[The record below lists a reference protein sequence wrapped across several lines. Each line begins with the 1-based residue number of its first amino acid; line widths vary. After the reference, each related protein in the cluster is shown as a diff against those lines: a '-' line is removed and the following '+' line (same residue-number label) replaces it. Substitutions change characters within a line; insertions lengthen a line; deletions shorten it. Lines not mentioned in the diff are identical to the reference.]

1 MPTARNY
8 DGRPART
15 CAAVSDARGALTAY
29 GSFVYTSGSMIGL
42 CDLLGAL
49 PTGREAVAG
58 SSRAFRNGCM
68 FSASN
73 GLTAYRG
80 VPEFPDTPL
89 DFWAL
94 DAIERCFHSLI
105 VTGYPDGTYRPSEVV
120 TRDQMAV
127 YVTRAFGLPQ
137 A

>member
-1 MPTARNY
+1 
-8 DGRPART
+8 
-15 CAAVSDARGALTAY
+15 
-29 GSFVYTSGSMIGL
+29 
-42 CDLLGAL
+42 
-49 PTGREAVAG
+49 
-58 SSRAFRNGCM
+58 M